1 MLDNPVLDRIV
12 GFFEADMLNLY
23 TSHPDKYEL
32 DADSFEGVLE
42 TTNRYFNKLESSGR
56 VNECIH
62 IRFGYHSKKDGT
74 LCIAVVLSDIKKA
87 PETEQRK
94 WRPFFI
100 DKSSLSGKDNRFKM
114 WYDRHIEGSW
124 KVESG
129 PRKRLSHI
137 IEKINACCKTLVE
150 EPLYMAV
157 PDNSIV
163 YPISQNSHAYEDAHQ
178 RLYGFLVDSLS
189 RECLLEFASLRNK
202 TIADAKKMRLPTL
215 LRHVFSEFDK
225 QSKLHTLL
233 AKVSEKRSKPS
244 HGVRDQAEESNAFED
259 FWSDLEIAVEVYED
273 LLALMV
279 SEFSVSSE
287 HELRRHQIMKGL
299 PKIAGDVESHYS
311 ICQST
316 KMKGKTVEKIWF
328 GMREEIKEVHQS
340 EVLYMKF
347 TDGDILAIETGS
359 NALDFLHRN
368 GINPN
373 ELSVDLMLTW
383 VPAPS
388 NGSSS

>member
-1 MLDNPVLDRIV
+1 MLENPLLDRIV
-12 GFFEADMLNLY
+12 SFFEADVLNLY

-32 DADSFEGVLE
+32 DTDLFEGVLE
-42 TTNRYFNKLESSGR
+42 TISTYFNKLESSER
-56 VNECIH
+56 LDEYVR
-62 IRFGYHSKKDGT
+62 IRFGYHRKTDGT
-74 LCIAVVLSDIKKA
+74 LCIVVVLSDLKEA
-87 PETEQRK
+87 PKTEQRK
-94 WRPFFI
+94 WVPFI
-100 DKSSLSGKDNRFKM
+100 VDKSSLSKEDKRFKM
-114 WYDRHIEGSW
+114 WYDRYIEGSW
-124 KVESG
+124 EVESG

-137 IEKINACCKTLVE
+137 IEKINACCKTLVN
-150 EPLYMAV
+150 EPLYSAV
-157 PDNSIV
+157 PDNSII

-189 RECLLEFASLRNK
+189 RECLLDLANLRNK
-202 TIADAKKMRLPTL
+202 TIPDAKNMRTPTL

-233 AKVSEKRSKPS
+233 AKISEKRSKPS
-244 HGVRDQAEESNAFED
+244 HGVRDPAEEFNAFEN
-259 FWSDLEIAVEVYED
+259 FWSDLEIAVEVYEE
-273 LLALMV
+273 LLELIE

-287 HELRRHQIMKGL
+287 HELRRHQIMNGL
-299 PKIAGDVESHYS
+299 PKIVGDVESHYS

-316 KMKGKTVEKIWF
+316 KMEGKTVEKVWF
-328 GMREEIKEVHQS
+328 GMREEIEDVHQS

-388 NGSSS
+388 NSPAL